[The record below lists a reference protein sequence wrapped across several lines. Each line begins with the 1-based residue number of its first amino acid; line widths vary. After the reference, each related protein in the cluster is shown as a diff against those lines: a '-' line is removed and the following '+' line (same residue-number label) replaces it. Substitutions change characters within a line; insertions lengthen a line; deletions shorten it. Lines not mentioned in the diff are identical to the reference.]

1 VPDPNVFAPRF
12 DQETERGP
20 YRWKRALVGRQAGA
34 ARLGASL
41 FEVPPGGATFPYH
54 AHHANEE
61 LLLVLEGRP
70 TLRSPAGEREL
81 EPGAVVSFPAGGGG
95 AHRIENRSDEAV
107 RIVLVSTML
116 APEINEFPDSGTLWA
131 RSYVPGSAAGEG
143 DVVAVGKVGDA
154 LDPLADESL

>member
-1 VPDPNVFAPRF
+1 VPDPNLFTPVF
-12 DQETERGP
+12 DQATESGP

-34 ARLGASL
+34 SKLGASV

-70 TLRSPAGEREL
+70 TLRTPAGEREL
-81 EPGAVVSFPAGGGG
+81 EPGAVVSFPAGRGG
-95 AHRIENRSDEAV
+95 AHRIENRSDAPA

-116 APEINEFPDSGTLWA
+116 GPEINEFPDSGTLWA
-131 RSYVPGSAAGEG
+131 RSYVPGTAASDG
-143 DVVAVGKVGDA
+143 DVVAVGRVGDA